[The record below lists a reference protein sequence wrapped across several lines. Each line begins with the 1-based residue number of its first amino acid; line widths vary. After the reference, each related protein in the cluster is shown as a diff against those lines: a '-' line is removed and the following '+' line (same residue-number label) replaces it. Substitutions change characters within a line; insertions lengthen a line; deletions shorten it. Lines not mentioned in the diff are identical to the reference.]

1 MSKPQCWEDLFY
13 AYIVSRDP
21 NRLSPRPKPKPCN
34 NQYSVELKKSEPIR
48 LHTNFLVYDF
58 VVNKFKLYCNQKHQ
72 FFFQEFFNTL
82 LLTVLYTV
90 AFIVQISA
98 WSRPYQ
104 SYYRNPNIAAG
115 VSVLYMAILQSDK
128 FNSRRT
134 ILSWI
139 MLKFLKMYNFFFHK
153 F

>member
-1 MSKPQCWEDLFY
+1 M
-13 AYIVSRDP
+13 YIRTPMLRRSFLCLHRDSWVRDP
-21 NRLSPRPKPKPCN
+21 NHLSPRPKPPKPCN
-34 NQYSVELKKSEPIR
+34 NRDSVEFKKSEPIS
-48 LHTNFLVYDF
+48 LDKTFWVSDF
-58 VVNKFKLYCNQKHQ
+58 VVNKFKLYYNQKYHF

-115 VSVLYMAILQSDK
+115 VSVLYYVNTAERFI
-128 FNSRRT
+128 
-134 ILSWI
+134 
-139 MLKFLKMYNFFFHK
+139 
-153 F
+153 